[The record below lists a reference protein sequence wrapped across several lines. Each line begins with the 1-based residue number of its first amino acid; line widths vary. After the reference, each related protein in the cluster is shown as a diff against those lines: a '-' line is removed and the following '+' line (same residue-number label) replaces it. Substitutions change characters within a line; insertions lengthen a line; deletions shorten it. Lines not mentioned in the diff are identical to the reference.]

1 MLRSISAMLLFSIA
15 ALPSAAG
22 GKTAPK
28 ELQGEWIATHYE
40 DRGGAVPVD
49 AKKPHR
55 LSIKGNRYTFV
66 NVINVKNNEI
76 KTSTGTFTTDPAKT
90 PKHMDLKADKGGEG
104 AVGIYEL
111 KENEL
116 TLLIVPA
123 GSDRPT
129 ELKPDRAVAMLFK
142 FKKGKK

>member
-1 MLRSISAMLLFSIA
+1 MSAILLFSTF
-15 ALPSAAG
+15 ALPSPAG
-22 GKTAPK
+22 DKTGPK

-40 DRGGAVPVD
+40 DRVGAVPVD

-55 LSIKGNRYTFV
+55 LSIKGNRYTFI
-66 NVINVKNNEI
+66 NVINVMNNEI

-90 PKHMDLKADKGGEG
+90 PKHIDLKSDKGGDG

-111 KENEL
+111 KGNEL
-116 TLLIVPA
+116 TLLIVPPE
-123 GSDRPT
+123 SDRPT
-129 ELKPDRAVAMLFK
+129 EFKADRAVAMLFK